1 MSDHRIELHCPRCG
15 QTNARYSGWRS
26 ILNPKWAEFCTLCGA
41 HLVTGERFGVDV
53 AFGGFLMIL
62 IYGLHALVGAG
73 LFLIVSALFMVG
85 RLNPAWLD
93 RLSLLLPVAGA
104 AAGVALAEWSRR
116 QGTLLSNRRAPK

>member
-1 MSDHRIELHCPRCG
+1 M
-15 QTNARYSGWRS
+15 
-26 ILNPKWAEFCTLCGA
+26 
-41 HLVTGERFGVDV
+41 TGERFGVDV